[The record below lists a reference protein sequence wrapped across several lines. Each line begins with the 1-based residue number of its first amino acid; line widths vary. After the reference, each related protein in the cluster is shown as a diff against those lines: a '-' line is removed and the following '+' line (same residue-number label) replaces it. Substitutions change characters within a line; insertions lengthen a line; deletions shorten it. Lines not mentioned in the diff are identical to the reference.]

1 MIKVNLRNRV
11 LSVEMFEEVAFVWR
25 EWRRQRLP
33 LGIFVL
39 LCLNLVLAP
48 AVYAATSGTL
58 ERRQVWAIGVL
69 ILITVVLAGYL
80 FVVVFQPERF

>member
-1 MIKVNLRNRV
+1 MKRV
-11 LSVEMFEEVAFVWR
+11 ELSGRVQLLEAAEVIAFVWER
-25 EWRRQRLP
+25 SRRQRLP

-39 LCLNLVLAP
+39 LCLNLVVAP

-69 ILITVVLAGYL
+69 ILLTVVLAGYL

>member
-1 MIKVNLRNRV
+1 MKRVSNFSGV
-11 LSVEMFEEVAFVWR
+11 LSMEVVEGIAFVWER
-25 EWRRQRLP
+25 SRRQRLP

-39 LCLNLVLAP
+39 LCVNLILAP

-58 ERRQVWAIGVL
+58 ERRQAWAIGVL
-69 ILITVVLAGYL
+69 ILLTVVLAGYL

>member
-1 MIKVNLRNRV
+1 MKQAGLLSGV
-11 LSVEMFEEVAFVWR
+11 LSVEMVEAVAWIWR
-25 EWRRQRLP
+25 KWRRQRLP

-39 LCLNLVLAP
+39 LCLNLVVAP
-48 AVYAATSGTL
+48 AVYAAASGTL

-69 ILITVVLAGYL
+69 ILLTVVLAGYL